1 MCINEIL
8 KIFQNRLTKLNV
20 LNQELDDESWE
31 LEKLSDSNKKKID
44 ELNRAA
50 NVLKKEN
57 EYLKVKYLFSI
68 NQENSNWIFF

>member
-1 MCINEIL
+1 MCLNEIL

>member
-1 MCINEIL
+1 LCLNEIL

-57 EYLKVKYLFSI
+57 EYLKVKY
-68 NQENSNWIFF
+68 FFQ

>member
-1 MCINEIL
+1 MCLNEIL

-57 EYLKVKYLFSI
+57 EYLKVKY
-68 NQENSNWIFF
+68 FFQ

>member
-1 MCINEIL
+1 LCLNEIL